1 MFHNRLLAALLL
13 AALLIT
19 TLAVTA
25 CNSTDPP
32 PIDTTA
38 ATEADTTAAPKPASL
53 ALVADGKTAFTI
65 IRAEEA
71 EDDDTIDLLKRIM
84 TAFEKNTGVRIALGT
99 DWKKKGEEP
108 NAESYEI
115 LVGATNHPES
125 AQALEGVKYRDFA
138 VVMIGNQNCAQRP
151 HCPNAAESSQLLHQY
166 HSLSRR
172 ERSGFLLY
180 RGRQLHQ
187 PGKLYAEHHYTW

>member
-1 MFHNRLLAALLL
+1 MKKKSKENCHVSQSTTRALLL

-99 DWKKKGEEP
+99 D
-108 NAESYEI
+108 
-115 LVGATNHPES
+115 
-125 AQALEGVKYRDFA
+125 
-138 VVMIGNQNCAQRP
+138 
-151 HCPNAAESSQLLHQY
+151 
-166 HSLSRR
+166 
-172 ERSGFLLY
+172 
-180 RGRQLHQ
+180 
-187 PGKLYAEHHYTW
+187 